1 MSEELID
8 EVEALNSIYPGC
20 MEKKSNLIYD
30 LTVPDLDAKI
40 QVSFSSSYPE
50 ERPHLLSVRSRSQ
63 DEGQTLQLL
72 DDILNNV
79 FVAGQVC
86 VFDFLESSREVLES
100 IEAEITEPTSPID
113 KEKTEVKEEDIFEGW
128 IESEPI
134 VDRKSVFIARAAQ
147 VASAEEAANKVNK
160 LKLDRKIAKAT
171 HNMTAWRIKQENGI
185 SFQDCDDDG
194 ETAAGG
200 RLLHL
205 LQLTDCWNV
214 AVCVSRW
221 YGGIHLGP
229 DRFKHINSSA
239 RDALVKGGFIDNSK
253 DKNNGGKKSKK

>member
-40 QVSFSSSYPE
+40 QVSFSSTYPE
-50 ERPHLLSVRSRSQ
+50 ERPHLLSVRTRSQ
-63 DEGQTLQLL
+63 DEAQTLQLL
-72 DDILNNV
+72 DDILTNV
-79 FVAGQVC
+79 FVSGQVC

-100 IEAEITEPTSPID
+100 IEAEILEPPSSMD
-113 KEKTEVKEEDIFEGW
+113 NEKAEATEEDIFAGW
-128 IESEPI
+128 IESDPI

-147 VASAEEAANKVNK
+147 VSSADEAADKVNK

-239 RDALVKGGFIDNSK
+239 RDALVKGGFIDTPK
-253 DKNNGGKKSKK
+253 DKNGGKKSKK